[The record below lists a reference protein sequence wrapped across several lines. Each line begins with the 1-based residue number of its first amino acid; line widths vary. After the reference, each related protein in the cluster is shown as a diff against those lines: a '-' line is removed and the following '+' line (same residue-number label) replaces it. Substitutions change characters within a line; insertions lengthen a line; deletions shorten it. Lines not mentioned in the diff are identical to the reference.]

1 VKKDI
6 TSLRSTLEYLAAAGE
21 LVATDVEVDPDL
33 EVAAIQKHFD
43 GGAAL
48 LFNTVKGYPNARI
61 CNNVFASAERIARL
75 FDVDDPRQLK
85 HKVGEALRHPLPPV
99 EVTDGP
105 CQEVVLT
112 KNFDVWDVV
121 PMISHS
127 RSDPGR
133 TLGAGTTVCRGKYFW
148 GGSHIGYNRMNF
160 RGPDYSSFQISPG
173 SHMDQVA
180 THWFRKG
187 PIPVT
192 VNIGIPPAC
201 TMMAG
206 SGFTYVILPR
216 GCDELGVAGA
226 LQGYPVE
233 LVRARTQDA
242 WSIANAEYVIEG
254 YLDTTQKVWESPLA
268 EKDGEQGV
276 HPFHPEWS
284 GYMGKA
290 YRTYKFQAT
299 AITHRADRPLYYGLI
314 VHGMDEHFIDGVVRE
329 ACFLELAERIV
340 PGLCIDTHIPM
351 GMTDWGG
358 VIFQVRKRRARDEG
372 LQRNI
377 LSAALSISLGARL
390 GIVVDEDVDIYNIE
404 DVLWALTTRVNPR
417 EDILTICEGGFGQTF
432 QPAERSSAG
441 DRQWTQSN
449 IRFAGAMG
457 IDATRPFIHKDAFE
471 RARYNVEVVDLAK
484 FYSPEQIRQA
494 KDGQRDYAK
503 FLADRGI

>member
-1 VKKDI
+1 
-6 TSLRSTLEYLAAAGE
+6 
-21 LVATDVEVDPDL
+21 
-33 EVAAIQKHFD
+33 
-43 GGAAL
+43 
-48 LFNTVKGYPNARI
+48 
-61 CNNVFASAERIARL
+61 
-75 FDVDDPRQLK
+75 
-85 HKVGEALRHPLPPV
+85 
-99 EVTDGP
+99 
-105 CQEVVLT
+105 
-112 KNFDVWDVV
+112 
-121 PMISHS
+121 
-127 RSDPGR
+127 
-133 TLGAGTTVCRGKYFW
+133 
-148 GGSHIGYNRMNF
+148 MNF

-180 THWFRKG
+180 THWYRKG

-192 VNIGIPPAC
+192 INIGIPPTC

-242 WSIANAEYVIEG
+242 WSIANAEYVVEG
-254 YLDTTQKVWESPLA
+254 YIDTTQKVWESPLA
-268 EKDGEQGV
+268 EKDDAQGV

-284 GYMGKA
+284 GYMGKS

-340 PGLCIDTHIPM
+340 PGLCVDAHIPM

-358 VIFQVRKRRARDEG
+358 VIFQVQKRRARDEG

-377 LSAALSISLGARL
+377 LTAALSISLGARL

-404 DVLWALTTRVNPR
+404 DVLWALTTRVNPK
-417 EDILTICEGGFGQTF
+417 EDLLTICEGGFGQTF

-441 DRQWTQSN
+441 DRQWTQGN
-449 IRFAGAMG
+449 IRFSGALG

-471 RARYNVEVVDLAK
+471 RARYNVEVVDLTK
-484 FYSPEQIRQA
+484 FYSPEQIQKA
-494 KDGQRDYAK
+494 KAGQRDYAK
-503 FLADRGI
+503 FLAERGI

>member
-1 VKKDI
+1 MKKDI
-6 TSLRSTLEYLAAAGE
+6 GSLRSTLEYLEAVGE
-21 LVATDVEVDPDL
+21 LVTTDVEVDPHL

-48 LFNTVKGYPNARI
+48 LFNKVKGYPNARI
-61 CNNVFASAERIARL
+61 CNNIFANADRIAKL
-75 FDVDDPRQLK
+75 LDVDEPRNLK
-85 HKVGEALRHPLPPV
+85 HKVVEALRAPLPPV
-99 EVTDGP
+99 EVKDGP
-105 CQEVVLT
+105 CQDVVIT
-112 KNFDVWDVV
+112 KDIDVWDVV

-127 RSDPGR
+127 DSDPGR
-133 TLGAGTTVCRGKYFW
+133 TLGAGTTVVRGEHFW

-180 THWFRKG
+180 THWYRKG

-192 VNIGIPPAC
+192 INIGIPPTC

-242 WSIANAEYVIEG
+242 WSIANAEYVVEG
-254 YLDTTQKVWESPLA
+254 YIDTTQKVWESPLA
-268 EKDGEQGV
+268 EKDDAQGV

-284 GYMGKA
+284 GYMGKS
-290 YRTYKFQAT
+290 YRIYK
-299 AITHRADRPLYYGLI
+299 
-314 VHGMDEHFIDGVVRE
+314 
-329 ACFLELAERIV
+329 
-340 PGLCIDTHIPM
+340 
-351 GMTDWGG
+351 
-358 VIFQVRKRRARDEG
+358 
-372 LQRNI
+372 
-377 LSAALSISLGARL
+377 
-390 GIVVDEDVDIYNIE
+390 IE
-404 DVLWALTTRVNPR
+404 DVLWALTTRVNPK

-441 DRQWTQSN
+441 ERQWTQSN
-449 IRFAGAMG
+449 IRFSGAMG

-484 FYSPEQIRQA
+484 FYSPEQIRKA
-494 KDGQRDYAK
+494 KEGQRDYAK
-503 FLADRGI
+503 FLAERGI

>member
-1 VKKDI
+1 MKKDI
-6 TSLRSTLEYLAAAGE
+6 SSLRSTLEYLEAAGE
-21 LVATDVEVDPDL
+21 LVTTDVEIDPHL

-48 LFNTVKGYPNARI
+48 LFNKVKGYPNARI
-61 CNNVFASAERIARL
+61 CNNIFASAERIAKL
-75 FDVDDPRQLK
+75 LDVDDPRKLK
-85 HKVGEALRHPLPPV
+85 HKVVEALRSPLPPV
-99 EVTDGP
+99 EVKDGA
-105 CQEVVLT
+105 CQEVVIT
-112 KNFDVWDVV
+112 KDIDVWDVV

-127 RSDPGR
+127 DSDPGR
-133 TLGAGTTVCRGKYFW
+133 TLGAGTTVVRGKHFW

-180 THWFRKG
+180 THWYRKG

-192 VNIGIPPAC
+192 INIGIPPTC

-268 EKDGEQGV
+268 EKDDAQGV

-284 GYMGKA
+284 GYMGKS

-340 PGLCIDTHIPM
+340 PGLCVDTHIPM

-358 VIFQVRKRRARDEG
+358 VIFQVKKRRARDEG

-377 LSAALSISLGARL
+377 LTAALSISLGARL
-390 GIVVDEDVDIYNIE
+390 GIVVDEDVDIYNVE
-404 DVLWALTTRVNPR
+404 DVLWALTTRVNPK

-441 DRQWTQSN
+441 ERQWTQSN
-449 IRFAGAMG
+449 IRFSGAMG

-471 RARYNVEVVDLAK
+471 RARYNVEVVDLAR
-484 FYSPEQIRQA
+484 FYSPEQIKKA
-494 KDGQRDYAK
+494 KAGQRDYAK
-503 FLADRGI
+503 FLAERGI